1 MIDINPLVEILLEEP
16 DRAATN
22 QEFAEWLIDQEELQ
36 KSQSK
41 KEVKWKDTLWLRYE
55 KKEDE
60 GDADQN
66 GDS

>member
-1 MIDINPLVEILLEEP
+1 MVDINPLVEILLEEP
-16 DRAATN
+16 DRTATN
-22 QEFAEWLIDQEELQ
+22 KEFAEWLIDQEELQ

-41 KEVKWKDTLWLRYE
+41 KEVKWKDSLWLRYE